1 MCAACVAQGAA
12 YLVPAYAV
20 VRTRTWQRRRR
31 SSGAPTP
38 APDATVED
46 PQPMETVDA

>member
-20 VRTRTWQRRRR
+20 VKTTRWRRRHR
-31 SSGAPTP
+31 SPETTLDIAERGREP
-38 APDATVED
+38 AVSAG
-46 PQPMETVDA
+46 PQG